1 MDDRRYRLP
10 TDAGARSLP
19 LAENADVRP
28 VCPQS
33 HSDAAPAAPVT
44 GWVDHQWE
52 ARGLVRRF
60 HGTVRLA
67 QIAQSDTEV
76 QANPQ
81 FDEIRYLI
89 DDFLD
94 CANLVDMDMSLA
106 TELAAIAAVAVRHPE
121 FFRHAVVSSL
131 PSVRELAQEFAQ
143 SGFGAYPVR
152 HFDRIDEARRWAM
165 Q

>member
-1 MDDRRYRLP
+1 MDDRRPRLP
-10 TDAGARSLP
+10 TDTGDKPLP
-19 LAENADVRP
+19 LVEDADLRP

-33 HSDAAPAAPVT
+33 HSDLAPAEAVT

-52 ARGLVRRF
+52 AHGLVRRF

-67 QIAQSDTEV
+67 QIGQSDTEV

-81 FDEIRYLI
+81 FDEMRYLI

-94 CANLVDMDMSLA
+94 CTNLVDMDMSLA
-106 TELAAIAAVAVRHPE
+106 TELAAIAAVAVRHPD

-131 PSVRELAQEFAQ
+131 SSVRELTQEFAQ

-165 Q
+165 L